1 MSAEGSKYHWASSS
15 TYWLSGRGESFG
27 TRQLEKTTRPSG
39 WIGSA
44 KLPFPHY
51 RPHSADLSQVWA
63 DVVEVVGDAYYLAT
77 EGSWVVP
84 LSRSK
89 RKDDFVS
96 LLEDQTNVFLISEF
110 LRRATCA
117 AHWQTMRDR
126 KPESSAVSSLAACL
140 TNSLHERILSWL
152 FFICLVWNTT
162 RTLLSS
168 VVYSGMKYKFMWH
181 GSSEDSSGAGK
192 KYFDCGASYLLTQK
206 HQMLLHHRNFSW
218 VYESDDLF
226 VCFLEGGYRNH
237 FTTPGR
243 PMHIKCHLWGHAV
256 AAGHFVVFT

>member
-84 LSRSK
+84 LSRSDGKTILSVCWKIK
-89 RKDDFVS
+89 RMSS
-96 LLEDQTNVFLISEF
+96 LSLNSWEEQHV
-110 LRRATCA
+110 RRI
-117 AHWQTMRDR
+117 DR
-126 KPESSAVSSLAACL
+126 KPESSFLPVCLSDEFSSWAHFLMAFSFALSGTRRGRYCHL
-140 TNSLHERILSWL
+140 LCIQEWNTNSCDMDLRRIRQVQGKNILTVAHY
-152 FFICLVWNTT
+152 ICSN
-162 RTLLSS
+162 
-168 VVYSGMKYKFMWH
+168 K
-181 GSSEDSSGAGK
+181 
-192 KYFDCGASYLLTQK
+192 K
-206 HQMLLHHRNFSW
+206 HQMLLQ
-218 VYESDDLF
+218 F
-226 VCFLEGGYRNH
+226 VFFWGGYWNL

-243 PMHIKCHLWGHAV
+243 LMRIKCHLWGHAV
-256 AAGHFVVFT
+256 VAGHFVVFT

>member
-84 LSRSK
+84 LSRSNGKTILSVCWKIK
-89 RKDDFVS
+89 R
-96 LLEDQTNVFLISEF
+96 
-110 LRRATCA
+110 
-117 AHWQTMRDR
+117 M
-126 KPESSAVSSLAACL
+126 SSLSL
-140 TNSLHERILSWL
+140 NSWEEQHVRRIDKRWETESQRALRFSPWLPVWQIHERIFSWL
-152 FFICLVWNTT
+152 FHLPCLEHDEDIIVICCVFRNEIQIHVTWIFGGFVRCREKIFWLWRFISAHPETSNAPSPQELQFGLWIWRSVCLFF
-162 RTLLSS
+162 
-168 VVYSGMKYKFMWH
+168 G
-181 GSSEDSSGAGK
+181 
-192 KYFDCGASYLLTQK
+192 
-206 HQMLLHHRNFSW
+206 
-218 VYESDDLF
+218 
-226 VCFLEGGYRNH
+226 GGYRNL

-243 PMHIKCHLWGHAV
+243 LMHIKCHLWGHAV